1 MIPMT
6 PNDLSGLKVTVIFE
20 DNNFFQEILRK
31 SCFWLGILLIIEII
45 LRQPTIK
52 SLIEKRRLVAK
63 VVGQH
68 SLSGQLLA
76 ADRTKQL

>member
-1 MIPMT
+1 M
-6 PNDLSGLKVTVIFE
+6 
-20 DNNFFQEILRK
+20 
-31 SCFWLGILLIIEII
+31 LIIEII

-68 SLSGQLLA
+68 LA
-76 ADRTKQL
+76 ADWTKQL